1 MSNTTMNCGIF
12 LREAKNCFI
21 KGILDIFAKTY
32 IININ
37 TYKGEIQ
44 RMNALLG
51 ILYFVLSAVFGLG
64 CSGAQIMIVLS
75 IVKSVKANNALK
87 LDPDNTALA
96 EDVKKCKKNMF
107 IWIGVA
113 VACIAMVLVT
123 YFAYIILLA
132 IFNTA
137 M

>member
-1 MSNTTMNCGIF
+1 MD
-12 LREAKNCFI
+12 KNRLALVKESYKAI
-21 KGILDIFAKTY
+21 RTN
-32 IININ
+32 II
-37 TYKGEIQ
+37 
-44 RMNALLG
+44 
-51 ILYFVLSAVFGLG
+51 
-64 CSGAQIMIVLS
+64 LS

-132 IFNTA
+132 IFHSA